1 MNTSWDLTLD
11 VTSSVIGSIGRE
23 EVRLVELPHELFAG
37 PAESYHLIRNPPH
50 EMLPQ
55 RLKCQFLQV
64 SSHIGGGI
72 SFTSLPGSQEDARK
86 GETCAS
92 IQGNR
97 QVV

>member
-23 EVRLVELPHELFAG
+23 EVQLVELPHELFAG
-37 PAESYHLIRNPPH
+37 LAESYDLLQNPPH

-55 RLKCQFLQV
+55 RLRCRFLQV
-64 SSHIGGGI
+64 SNHIGGSI
-72 SFTSLPGSQEDARK
+72 SFTSLPGPQEDARK

-97 QVV
+97 